1 MMTSREITFE
11 EAIHLSLE
19 PNQRHTLETK
29 GQIKQVQ
36 YFFPKQNKRIITK
49 FCFCKQPQLYT
60 MCKYESRAQNPH
72 SNRVRAWLISTKKF
86 VVMSWLCQVSQPQN
100 TPCDAKGHIS
110 HLVLDIGLFDYQS
123 LESLQVDVLESRD
136 QVQDS
141 TLVLCPYPLQ
151 KVLSLAVHHRIF
163 QAFIFKGIALP
174 MRKNLQDQNKVKLD
188 SNIFSFL
195 PRGCGFEPKGKLQ
208 LYLSK
213 FYPNGLKCLGL
224 AEVMKRENSF
234 AVELCTNRLCS

>member
-86 VVMSWLCQVSQPQN
+86 VVMSWLCQVSSHRIPHVMPRA
-100 TPCDAKGHIS
+100 TSLIWFLALGCLIIS
-110 HLVLDIGLFDYQS
+110 HL
-123 LESLQVDVLESRD
+123 
-136 QVQDS
+136 
-141 TLVLCPYPLQ
+141 
-151 KVLSLAVHHRIF
+151 
-163 QAFIFKGIALP
+163 
-174 MRKNLQDQNKVKLD
+174 N
-188 SNIFSFL
+188 
-195 PRGCGFEPKGKLQ
+195 
-208 LYLSK
+208 LSK
-213 FYPNGLKCLGL
+213 WTFWK
-224 AEVMKRENSF
+224 AETRSRTPLWFCVLIHCRKF
-234 AVELCTNRLCS
+234 